1 MGRRIDL
8 RNGDKQ
14 MGRPKS
20 SYNRPRGGRA
30 SIAIAFALVGFILIA
45 GCSTAPKTEQSNAN
59 TATAEADKGGSIS
72 WGDDKGKVAKTQA
85 KGFFKPMY
93 AQVQDPERAKVRTS
107 LQQDKVLEQICA
119 NLNQTVAIPN
129 DITIS
134 ITECGQPN
142 AFYDPRQKQVSMCYE
157 LVEHFY
163 NVFKPASENQ
173 EELDR
178 SVQGAIS
185 FVFVHELGHALI
197 DNLDLPV
204 TGKEEDAVDQLATV
218 VLVEGTEN
226 GEQSVL
232 DGARSFYLQE
242 QQGGADLNNLPF
254 WDEHSLGPQRFY
266 NLLCW
271 LYGHNEQKYRRLVE
285 QGILPEDRAVRCPN
299 EYNQISRSWRKLMDP
314 HLKKESQNP

>member
-1 MGRRIDL
+1 MKTSKHSYRRAA
-8 RNGDKQ
+8 
-14 MGRPKS
+14 
-20 SYNRPRGGRA
+20 PRRA
-30 SIAIAFALVGFILIA
+30 QVIIALALAGFVLIA
-45 GCSTAPKTEQSNAN
+45 GCSSAPKTDQSNAN
-59 TATAEADKGGSIS
+59 TSTTSSDAGGGLN
-72 WGDDKGKVAKTQA
+72 WGDTKGKVAKTQA
-85 KGFFKPMY
+85 KGIFKPMY
-93 AQVQDPERAKVRTS
+93 APVQDPDRAKVRSS
-107 LQQDKVLEQICA
+107 LQQDKVLEKICA

-129 DITIS
+129 DIAIS

-142 AFYDPRQKQVSMCYE
+142 AFYDPRQKTVSMCYE
-157 LVEHFY
+157 LIEHFY
-163 NVFKPASENQ
+163 NVFKPDSETQ
-173 EELDR
+173 EELDN

-242 QQGGADLNNLPF
+242 KQGGADLNNLPF

-299 EYNQISRSWRKLMDP
+299 EYNQISRSW
-314 HLKKESQNP
+314 KKRWTRTSKRSPKIHNRN